1 MPGRFISFEGLD
13 GSGITTQATLLRN
26 YFLSKKRDV
35 VLTKEPTDG
44 LIGGLI
50 RSCLRKEWKT
60 NPTTLHLLYTA
71 DRAHHLATEIEPALK
86 KNKTVISDRYML
98 SALAYGSLDMPL
110 SILEQ
115 LNANFRKPHITFLI
129 DTQPAIC
136 IDRIKKS
143 RHHVE
148 LFEDEQKLVEIRNNY
163 LTMKNS
169 FPNTYVI
176 DGNRMPEEVMRDVQK
191 IVDKSMTI

>member
-26 YFLSKKRDV
+26 YFLSKKREV

-60 NPTTLHLLYTA
+60 NPITLHLLYTA
-71 DRAHHLATEIEPALK
+71 DRAHHLVTEIEPALK
-86 KNKTVISDRYML
+86 KNKTVITDRYML

-136 IDRIKKS
+136 LERIKKS

-163 LTMKNS
+163 LSMKNS
-169 FPNTYVI
+169 FPNTYTI
-176 DGNRMPEEVMRDVQK
+176 DGNRTPEEVMKEVQK
-191 IVDKSMTI
+191 IIDKSMTI

>member
-1 MPGRFISFEGLD
+1 MIK
-13 GSGITTQATLLRN
+13 A
-26 YFLSKKRDV
+26 
-35 VLTKEPTDG
+35 
-44 LIGGLI
+44 
-50 RSCLRKEWKT
+50 CLRKEWKT

-86 KNKTVISDRYML
+86 KNKTVITDRYIL
-98 SALAYGSLDMPL
+98 SALAYGSTEVQS

-115 LNANFRKPHITFLI
+115 LNVNFRKPHITFLI

-148 LFEDEQKLVEIRNNY
+148 LFEDEQKLIQIRNNY
-163 LTMKNS
+163 LSMKNN

-176 DGNRMPEEVMRDVQK
+176 DGNRIPEEVMKEIQK

>member
-26 YFLSKKRDV
+26 YLLTKKKEV
-35 VLTKEPTDG
+35 ILTKEPTDG
-44 LIGGLI
+44 IIGGII

-86 KNKTVISDRYML
+86 KNKTVITDRYML
-98 SALAYGSLDMPL
+98 SALAYGSTDVPL

-129 DTQPAIC
+129 DTQPALC

-163 LTMKNS
+163 LSLKNN

-176 DGNRMPEEVMRDVQK
+176 DGNRTPEEVMKDVQK
-191 IVDKSMTI
+191 IIDKSMTI